1 MMPDIDTPFG
11 KIVVGQVMETRY
23 LVGAVAYGTEKEARD
38 ELRRQA
44 LGRDLV
50 NFALWVV
57 ALQGEIPQANEKEV
71 LPILK
76 KVRESGLDFAAMTAA
91 LGGQGGA

>member
-1 MMPDIDTPFG
+1 MPKIDTPFG
-11 KIVVGQVMETRY
+11 EIVAEQVTAVKYR
-23 LVGAVAYGTEKEARD
+23 VGAMMFDTEKGARD

-71 LPILK
+71 LPILR

-91 LGGQGGA
+91 LGGQNG

>member
-1 MMPDIDTPFG
+1 MPDIDTPFG
-11 KIVVGQVMETRY
+11 KIVAEQVMAVKYR
-23 LVGAVAYGTEKEARD
+23 VGTMMFETEKDARD

-71 LPILK
+71 LPILR

-91 LGGQGGA
+91 LGGQNAS